1 MKWLTRFTIV
11 CMLLTLLAVPHAIA
25 RVTTG
30 VTDIDLYHT
39 DAPALVVTLSRQ
51 ISYPAQPGEEL
62 TLVIKTTNCGDEPA
76 QNIVWYMDAK
86 EPFELKETSE
96 ATQTLPELRCGE
108 TANTEYFLSVD
119 PDARSGEYVI
129 DLNVTYSGDFD
140 RKYLTT
146 MGTFE
151 ITVRVMGDPDLVL
164 IDADL
169 PEADPKSEF
178 DAKFSIKNVGTG
190 PAKNVKVSFGDQIG
204 ISSGISSEVPNEI
217 LPKTSISYIDTIAPG
232 ETAIVESSF
241 FVDTTTPSQY
251 PLPITIQYENE
262 THGAQPAQ
270 FYSVLAPVTSGNT
283 LFVYLDSQERLTPET
298 VGEITIGVANRGL
311 ARAKH
316 VVFTIS
322 EGGQFKLIDADTRY
336 IGDIESD
343 DYDTA
348 DFLIF
353 PEVVGGDNVSV
364 KVDYADDYGNQYSMS
379 ANVPIKVYSPAEMKA
394 IAPKGGGYTGI
405 LIGALILVLIFVF
418 RKRIKRIISR

>member
-11 CMLLTLLAVPHAIA
+11 CTLLIVLTLLTAVHAGA
-25 RVTTG
+25 RAITG

-39 DAPALVVTLSRQ
+39 DAPSLVVTLSRQ

-76 QNIVWYMDAK
+76 QNIVWYLDAK
-86 EPFELKETSE
+86 EPFELKETGE

-140 RKYLTT
+140 RNYLTT

-190 PAKNVKVSFGDQIG
+190 PAKNVKVSFGSQ
-204 ISSGISSEVPNEI
+204 SGISSEVPNEI

-262 THGAQPAQ
+262 THGAQSAQ
-270 FYSVLAPVTSGNT
+270 FYSVLVPVTSGNT

-322 EGGQFKLIDADTRY
+322 EGEQFKLIDTGTRY

-348 DFLIF
+348 DFVII
-353 PEVVGGDNVSV
+353 PEVAGEGSVSV
-364 KVDYADDYGNQYSMS
+364 KVDYADDYGNQYSRT
-379 ANVPIKVYSPAEMKA
+379 ADVPIKVYSPEEMKA
-394 IAPKGGGYTGI
+394 IAPQGGGYTGVI
-405 LIGALILVLIFVF
+405 IGAVVLVLAYVF